1 MGRRGNSGGIAHRVP
16 DYENAAISEAK
27 IMKYCLDL
35 NKKHYEEFT
44 DVGYS
49 KDDPERLKQD
59 LLKGLA

>member
-35 NKKHYEEFT
+35 NKNIMK
-44 DVGYS
+44 S
-49 KDDPERLKQD
+49 
-59 LLKGLA
+59 LLMSVIAKMIRNG